1 MSSTNRTNAK
11 QRRISDYYVT
21 PQNCIKEF
29 LNEWM
34 LDLNG
39 EFWDDKL
46 CVGERPDRA
55 LWLDPC
61 AGGDKKHKMSY
72 PVVLKEMFDVN
83 TDTIDIRADSLAE
96 IKGDFLKMEHNGKEK
111 YAYDV
116 VITNPPFN
124 LAREIIEKSF
134 EYVKEGGYVVM
145 LLRLNFFGSKGR
157 KLFWDKHLPIWTYV
171 HHKRM
176 SFTDDGGTDSIE
188 YVHMVFVKGY
198 SPEFT
203 MLKVI

>member
-1 MSSTNRTNAK
+1 MSSTNRKNAK
-11 QRRISDYYVT
+11 KRQIADYYVT
-21 PQNCIKEF
+21 PQDCIKEF

-61 AGGDKKHKMSY
+61 AGGDVKHEMSY
-72 PVVLKEMFDVN
+72 PKVLKEMFNVDVG
-83 TDTIDIRADSLAE
+83 TIDIRQDSLAE
-96 IKGDFLKMEHNGKEK
+96 IKEDFLKIQFDKKEK
-111 YAYDV
+111 FDV

-124 LAREIIEKSF
+124 LAMEIIEKSF
-134 EYVKEGGYVVM
+134 ECVKEGGYVVM
-145 LLRLNFFGSKGR
+145 LLRLNFFGSKSR
-157 KLFWDKHLPIWTYV
+157 KLFWDKHLPVFTYV

-176 SFTDDGGTDSIE
+176 SFIDDGGTDSIE
-188 YVHMVFVKGY
+188 YVHMVFVKDY
-198 SPEFT
+198 SPPFT